1 MSNKLQVV
9 RPAPINKLMI
19 IGAIHINKKG
29 IRALIILCLSACLP
43 VQASNAFVYEEQ
55 DGTVWLTNFHPK
67 TLHKNKYTYRGTYGW
82 SATTQACHKLTL
94 AEQRQRE
101 RPYERVIDI
110 YANQYGISPW
120 LIKSI
125 IWTESCFDSNA
136 VSRVGAEGLMQLMP
150 GTAKELG
157 VKNSF
162 DPIANIQSGVLYF
175 SDLLKRFD
183 QNVRFALAAYNAGP
197 GAVSKYGGIPP
208 YKETQ
213 KYVSKV
219 LNKYRAY
226 VKQAASR

>member
-1 MSNKLQVV
+1 
-9 RPAPINKLMI
+9 MI
-19 IGAIHINKKG
+19 IGAIHIKKTSV
-29 IRALIILCLSACLP
+29 RALIILCLSACLP

-67 TLHKNKYTYRGTYGW
+67 TLYKNKYTYRGTYGR
-82 SATTQACHKLTL
+82 SATKQSCRKLTL

-175 SDLLKRFD
+175 SDLLKQFD

-219 LNKYRAY
+219 LKKYRGY